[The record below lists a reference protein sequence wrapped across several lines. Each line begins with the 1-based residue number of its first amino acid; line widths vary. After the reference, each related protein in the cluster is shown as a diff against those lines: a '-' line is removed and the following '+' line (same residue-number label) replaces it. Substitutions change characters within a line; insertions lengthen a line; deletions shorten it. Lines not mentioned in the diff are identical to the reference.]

1 MMTMS
6 NAMKKSLVRVAI
18 IGGLALALAACT
30 AVRFGYNQG
39 PQLAFWWLD
48 RYIDFDDTQEVRARE
63 AIAEWFR
70 WHRTTQLPDYAALLA
85 KAQAEVAEPVT
96 GAQICQWTDAIQQ
109 RIDLAFEHALPSLAD
124 SVRALTPQQLE
135 HLRRKYEKNLKE
147 YRNDFLQP
155 DPDDRRKAQIKR
167 VADRVEMVYGRVN
180 EAQKAR
186 IAQLTDESPLDPQ
199 GWYAERKKRQ
209 DEALDALRKLSA
221 QRASLDDATGVVRR
235 LYKEMF
241 QSPRPAYRAYQQ
253 RLIQYNCEFAAQV
266 HNLATPEQRAHA
278 VKRFKGWE
286 EDARVLASQR

>member
-1 MMTMS
+1 
-6 NAMKKSLVRVAI
+6 MKKSLVRIAI
-18 IGGLALALAACT
+18 IGALTLVLAACT

-48 RYIDFDDTQEVRARE
+48 RYIDFDDAQEVKARE
-63 AIAEWFR
+63 AIGEWFR
-70 WHRTTQLPDYAALLA
+70 WHRATQLPDYAALLA
-85 KAQAEVAEPVT
+85 KAQAEVAEPLT
-96 GAQICQWTDAIQQ
+96 GAQICQWTEAIQQ
-109 RIDLAFEHALPSLAD
+109 RMDTAFEHALPALAD

-135 HLRRKYEKNLKE
+135 HLKHKYEKNLKE
-147 YRNDFLQP
+147 YRSDFLQ
-155 DPDDRRKAQIKR
+155 DDADDRRKAQIKR
-167 VADRVEMVYGRVN
+167 VAERVDMVYGRVTD
-180 EAQKAR
+180 AQKAR

-199 GWYAERKKRQ
+199 GWYVERKKRQ
-209 DEALDALRKLSA
+209 DEALDAMRRLSA
-221 QRASLDDATGVVRR
+221 QQASLDDAKGVVRG
-235 LYKEMF
+235 LYKDML

>member
-1 MMTMS
+1 MS
-6 NAMKKSLVRVAI
+6 NAMKKSLVRTAI
-18 IGGLALALAACT
+18 IGALTLVLAACT

-48 RYIDFDDTQEVRARE
+48 RYIDFDDTQEVAARE

-70 WHRTTQLPDYAALLA
+70 WHRSTQLPDYAALLA

-109 RIDLAFEHALPSLAD
+109 RIDTAFEHALPSLAD
-124 SVRALTPQQLE
+124 SVRALTPQQLA
-135 HLRRKYEKNLKE
+135 HLKRKYEKNLKE

-167 VADRVEMVYGRVN
+167 VADRVEMVYGRIN
-180 EAQKAR
+180 AAQKAR

-199 GWYAERKKRQ
+199 GWYVERQQRQ
-209 DEALDALRKLSA
+209 DEALEALRKLST
-221 QRASLDDATGVVRR
+221 QRASQDDARDVVRG
-235 LYKEMF
+235 LYRGMF

-286 EDARVLASQR
+286 EDARALASQR